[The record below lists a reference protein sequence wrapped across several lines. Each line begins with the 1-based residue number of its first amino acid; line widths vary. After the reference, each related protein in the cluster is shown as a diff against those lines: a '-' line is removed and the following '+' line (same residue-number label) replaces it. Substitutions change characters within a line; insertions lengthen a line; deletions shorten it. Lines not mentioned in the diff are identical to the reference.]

1 MVWSDDN
8 IQQLEATKQIRRLL
22 STVTVDFLISPI
34 EQVIQSA
41 VVPRFVEFLF
51 RDDLP
56 QLQFEAT
63 SALSNIVAGTSK
75 NTKVVIDH
83 GEQYQCLSS

>member
-1 MVWSDDN
+1 MCVEKS
-8 IQQLEATKQIRRLL
+8 
-22 STVTVDFLISPI
+22 SPI